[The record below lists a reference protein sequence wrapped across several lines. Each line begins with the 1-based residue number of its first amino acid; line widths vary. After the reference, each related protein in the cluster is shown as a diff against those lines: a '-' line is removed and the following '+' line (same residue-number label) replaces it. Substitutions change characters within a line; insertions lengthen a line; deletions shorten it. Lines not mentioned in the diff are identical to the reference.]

1 MQAPFAVV
9 FSLSLSFL
17 LSSSLSLSITSFLS
31 DDEGRQFT
39 HWSSNTQDFV
49 VYTFS
54 FQSAGGSARNFP
66 HGFQRSKRFEK
77 KLYHNHYDHNKKKTL
92 EDKYMGKKQRERE
105 NLPFGSN
112 EARDK
117 SHGPNVTTSPDLNA
131 GSRGGEKKIIII
143 ILATGFPFWFF
154 FIGVSP
160 TCRDVSSPPS
170 RSAYTASIAY
180 RIKLPGRKS
189 SRSPSPPRKEEKKS
203 LSPKKITWWGLNQTV
218 IFTGLDCLVSYTYST
233 IILFPSAAQ
242 QQQHETAAF
251 GGEIPAP
258 ADDPPGSVD
267 LRRKRKKNVLDSIS
281 PLWPKWENNKR
292 FGRFVCTPISSS
304 KTGE

>member
-1 MQAPFAVV
+1 MTRGA
-9 FSLSLSFL
+9 
-17 LSSSLSLSITSFLS
+17 SSLIGAATHRILWCTPFRFNLPAGVRVISRTVSSDQKDSKKNFIIIITII
-31 DDEGRQFT
+31 T
-39 HWSSNTQDFV
+39 
-49 VYTFS
+49 
-54 FQSAGGSARNFP
+54 
-66 HGFQRSKRFEK
+66 
-77 KLYHNHYDHNKKKTL
+77 KKKTL
-92 EDKYMGKKQRERE
+92 EDKYMGKKERERE

-189 SRSPSPPRKEEKKS
+189 SRSPSPPRKEGKKKFVAKENHMMRPQS
-203 LSPKKITWWGLNQTV
+203 DGDFHRARLPRILYLFHDYSFPFCCATTTTRNGCIWWGDPG
-218 IFTGLDCLVSYTYST
+218 TG
-233 IILFPSAAQ
+233 
-242 QQQHETAAF
+242 
-251 GGEIPAP
+251 
-258 ADDPPGSVD
+258 
-267 LRRKRKKNVLDSIS
+267 
-281 PLWPKWENNKR
+281 
-292 FGRFVCTPISSS
+292 
-304 KTGE
+304 

>member
-1 MQAPFAVV
+1 MQL
-9 FSLSLSFL
+9 FSLSLSLSIL

-131 GSRGGEKKIIII
+131 GSREGEKKIIII

-189 SRSPSPPRKEEKKS
+189 SRSPSPPRKKGKKKVCRQRKS
-203 LSPKKITWWGLNQTV
+203 HDEASI
-218 IFTGLDCLVSYTYST
+218 
-233 IILFPSAAQ
+233 
-242 QQQHETAAF
+242 
-251 GGEIPAP
+251 
-258 ADDPPGSVD
+258 
-267 LRRKRKKNVLDSIS
+267 RR
-281 PLWPKWENNKR
+281 
-292 FGRFVCTPISSS
+292 
-304 KTGE
+304 